1 MPDYTFPHAPL
12 GPPAELQAPPSPRT
26 HRTLRRLQSAHAL
39 GAKAASQS
47 LITQQRLREQ
57 HHQLQ
62 QIQLH
67 PPHPA
72 PRNPSPTKRDVSG
85 AGAGAGRGS
94 PQRTRERSNSDV
106 SVGGSGSGA
115 RKTGFRKP
123 AAAHTN
129 LPMQTLIRDGPPD
142 GDVVGALEA
151 TRYKILDEGIKSD
164 SDGMVSTHLIP
175 GPLALQTVHYT
186 RILTYPSPLSA
197 STSGSS
203 SSTPPSSP
211 QTTTSPSSTAA
222 PPPPTPRSAT
232 TPSVP

>member
-1 MPDYTFPHAPL
+1 MPDFTIPRAPL
-12 GPPAELQAPPSPRT
+12 APPAELQPPPSPRT

-72 PRNPSPTKRDVSG
+72 PRNPSPTKRDAS
-85 AGAGAGRGS
+85 AGAGRAS
-94 PQRTRERSNSDV
+94 PQRTRERANSDA
-106 SVGGSGSGA
+106 SVGGGDGSARRSGF
-115 RKTGFRKP
+115 KKP

-129 LPMQTLIRDGPPD
+129 LPMQALIRDGPPD
-142 GDVVGALEA
+142 GDVAGALEA

-164 SDGMVSTHLIP
+164 SDGMVSTH
-175 GPLALQTVHYT
+175 H
-186 RILTYPSPLSA
+186 
-197 STSGSS
+197 
-203 SSTPPSSP
+203 
-211 QTTTSPSSTAA
+211 
-222 PPPPTPRSAT
+222 PPPYPLDGSIAP
-232 TPSVP
+232 